1 MSLLNMLGGMATG
14 LIADR
19 AAKYSNP
26 MLENL
31 FSQDPAPIE
40 DRSTQAIP
48 AQMQDVPTFGLVP
61 EASMPP
67 VSGYDLPPM
76 PSGGMETNLPAI
88 RGPEDDVGILSAQ
101 YDLNPDF
108 VQSAMAEGMTIPNLR
123 EAAQLSDALYDGQ
136 KRLATIEL
144 KKAQGEDTSED
155 ESMLSKIGG
164 GLKNFFGS
172 ERGMLSMALAFNTL
186 RNKPDNQ
193 LAAGIQ
199 DRLKTIN
206 ENKILAANLP
216 EVISYLQNKG
226 YTQLAKIVATDPT
239 QAKDVFKQVIQK
251 EMKSD
256 LGQQSYAAKVDEA
269 TGRMYIQKFDPN
281 TGKTSIEY
289 LDGVKGQTAAE
300 KTKME
305 LDAKEKERDTRFAQE
320 MSATLVEKADNIGS
334 QIQNLEEVDKQ
345 LAAGAN
351 TGTIANLFPS
361 LRKSTLA
368 LENAV
373 NRLGL
378 DVIGGTTFGALS
390 AEELRMALR
399 TAVPTD
405 MDEDALR
412 AWVREKIRVQRLLE
426 IELLNAAR
434 KLSGGMG
441 WSDWIKERDEAA
453 RAAQEARKAAEDK
466 KGQTKP
472 VDENLTPVQKA
483 MKDRGLLKDG
493 KLLL

>member
-31 FSQDPAPIE
+31 FSQNPPAPIE

-48 AQMQDVPTFGLVP
+48 AQMQDAVTVGLDP
-61 EASMPP
+61 YASMPP
-67 VSGYDLPPM
+67 VSGYDMPPM
-76 PSGGMETNLPAI
+76 PIGGMEMNLPAI
-88 RGPEDDVGILSAQ
+88 GGPEDDVGILAAQ

-108 VQSAMAEGMTIPNLR
+108 VQSAMAEGMTIPDLR
-123 EAAQLSDALYDGQ
+123 ESAQLSDALYDGQ
-136 KRLATIEL
+136 RKLANIKV
-144 KKAQGEDTSED
+144 KKAKGEDTSED

-164 GLKNFFGS
+164 GLKSFFGN
-172 ERGMLSMALAFNTL
+172 EEAMLGMALAFNTL

-193 LAAGIQ
+193 LAAGVQ
-199 DRLKTIN
+199 DRLKTIR
-206 ENKILAANLP
+206 ENKLTVGTSQQ
-216 EVISYLQNKG
+216 VISYLQNKG
-226 YTQLAKIVATDPT
+226 YTQLAKIVANDPK
-239 QAKDVFKQVIQK
+239 QAKDVLKQVMQK

-256 LGQQSYAAKVDEA
+256 LGQQSFAAKVDEK

-281 TGKTSIEY
+281 TGKTSVEY

-305 LDAKEKERDTRFAQE
+305 LGAKEKERDTKFAQD
-320 MSATLVEKADNIGS
+320 MSANLVEKADNIGS
-334 QIQNLEEVDKQ
+334 QIRNLEEVDKQ
-345 LAAGAN
+345 LAAGAS
-351 TGTIANLFPS
+351 TGTFENLFPS

-399 TAVPTD
+399 TAVPTG

-412 AWVREKIRVQRLLE
+412 DWVREKIRVQRLLE
-426 IELLNAAR
+426 IELLNSAR

-483 MKDRGLLKDG
+483 MKDRGLLKDR
-493 KLLL
+493 KLL